1 MGLNTFVRRRGFRN
15 FMAKLYGW
23 GASVVIIGALF
34 KINHYQFANEFLIVG
49 LGTEAIIFFFS
60 AFEPPYVEPDW
71 SLVYPELGGLY
82 HGDET
87 GGHAAPKSK
96 KPTQEL
102 DDLLKQANIDKQL
115 IDRLGDGL
123 KKLSDNTA
131 KLSDITDAAG
141 ATNDYVA
148 KVKGASKSAENLTKS
163 YDLTSET
170 LQKDINA
177 SAAYN
182 NSIKTAGENAASLS
196 NTYKE
201 ASEILK
207 NDITVTKDFTNSMK
221 GAMQSANV
229 LAEQYAKSA
238 EALSQSAKQLDFS
251 AVDGKSYNDK
261 LQQISNKLAS
271 LNSVYELQLQSSNEQ
286 IQAATKV
293 RETMN
298 ELFKN
303 LKESSDSM
311 AGYKDQMNLLTQRLS
326 SLNDVYGGMLTA
338 MSGKPAKQG

>member
-1 MGLNTFVRRRGFRN
+1 
-15 FMAKLYGW
+15 MAKLYGI
-23 GASVVIIGALF
+23 GASVVILGALF
-34 KINHYQFANEFLIVG
+34 KINHYPLANEMLVVG

-87 GGHAAPKSK
+87 APETKKSK

-102 DDLLKQANIDKQL
+102 DDLLKQSNIDKQL
-115 IDRLGDGL
+115 IDRLGEGL

-170 LQKDINA
+170 LQKDVNA
-177 SAAYN
+177 SATYIS
-182 NSIKTAGENAASLS
+182 SIKNAGENAASLS

-201 ASEILK
+201 ASDIMK
-207 NDITVTKDFTNSMK
+207 NDITVTKEFTTSMK
-221 GAMQSANV
+221 SAMQSANT
-229 LAEQYAKSA
+229 LAEQYTKSA
-238 EALSQSAKQLDFS
+238 EVLSQSAKQLDFS
-251 AVDGKSYNDK
+251 AVDGKAYNEK
-261 LQQISNKLAS
+261 LSLISNKLSA

-286 IQAATKV
+286 IQSAAKV
-293 RETMN
+293 RETMT
-298 ELFKN
+298 EMLKN

-311 AGYKDQMNLLTQRLS
+311 VVYKDQMNLLTQRIS
-326 SLNDVYGGMLTA
+326 SLNEVYGGMLTA
-338 MSGKPAKQG
+338 MSGKAK

>member
-23 GASVVIIGALF
+23 GASVVILGALF
-34 KINHYQFANEFLIVG
+34 KINHYAFANEMLVVG

-82 HGDET
+82 HGDGTAE
-87 GGHAAPKSK
+87 GISKK

-123 KKLSDNTA
+123 KRLSDNTA
-131 KLSDITDAAG
+131 KLSDISDAAG
-141 ATNDYVA
+141 ATNDYVN
-148 KVKGASKSAENLTKS
+148 KVKGASRSVENLSKS

-170 LQKDINA
+170 LQKDA
-177 SAAYN
+177 SASSGYA
-182 NSIKTAGENAASLS
+182 NSIKNAGENAAQLS

-207 NDITVTKDFTNSMK
+207 GDITVTKDFTSSLK
-221 GAMQSANV
+221 LAMQSANS
-229 LAEQYAKSA
+229 LAEQYTKSA
-238 EALSQSAKQLDFS
+238 EALALSSKQLDFS
-251 AVDGKSYNDK
+251 SLDGKSYNEK
-261 LQQISNKLAS
+261 LHLISEKLSA
-271 LNSVYELQLQSSNEQ
+271 LNSVYELQLQGSNEQ
-286 IQAATKV
+286 IQSTAKVQAT
-293 RETMN
+293 MS
-298 ELFKN
+298 ELLKN
-303 LKESSDSM
+303 LKESADSM
-311 AGYKDQMNLLTQRLS
+311 VVYKEQMNLLTERIS
-326 SLNDVYGGMLTA
+326 SLNEVYGGMLTA
-338 MSGKPAKQG
+338 MSGKAK

>member
-23 GASVVIIGALF
+23 GASVVILGALF
-34 KINHYQFANEFLIVG
+34 KINHYPLANEMLVVG

-82 HGDET
+82 HGDEVP
-87 GGHAAPKSK
+87 AEQKKSK
-96 KPTQEL
+96 KPTEEL
-102 DDLLKQANIDKQL
+102 DDLLKKSNIDKQL
-115 IDRLGDGL
+115 IDRLGEGL

-141 ATNDYVA
+141 ATNEYVS

-163 YDLTSET
+163 YDLTAET
-170 LQKDINA
+170 LTKDVNA
-177 SAAYN
+177 SATYI
-182 NSIKTAGENAASLS
+182 NSIKNAGENALNLS

-201 ASEILK
+201 ASDIMK
-207 NDITVTKDFTNSMK
+207 NDITVTKEFTNSMK

-238 EALSQSAKQLDFS
+238 ETLSQSAKQLDFS
-251 AVDGKSYNDK
+251 AVDGKSYNEK

-286 IQAATKV
+286 IQAAVKV
-293 RETMN
+293 RETMT
-298 ELFKN
+298 EMLKN

-311 AGYKDQMNLLTQRLS
+311 AVYKDQMNLLTQRIA
-326 SLNDVYGGMLTA
+326 SLNEVYGGMLSA
-338 MSGKPAKQG
+338 MSGKAK

>member
-1 MGLNTFVRRRGFRN
+1 
-15 FMAKLYGW
+15 MAKLYGI
-23 GASVVIIGALF
+23 GASVVILGALF
-34 KINHYQFANEFLIVG
+34 KINHYPLANEMLVVG

-82 HGDET
+82 HGDES
-87 GGHAAPKSK
+87 APEGKKSK

-123 KKLSDNTA
+123 KRLSDNTA

-141 ATNDYVA
+141 ATNEYVT

-163 YDLTSET
+163 YDLTAET
-170 LQKDINA
+170 LQKDANA
-177 SAAYN
+177 SATYS
-182 NSIKTAGENAASLS
+182 NSIKNAGENAVNLS

-201 ASEILK
+201 ASDILK
-207 NDITVTKDFTNSMK
+207 NDINVTKEFTNSMK
-221 GAMQSANV
+221 GAMVSANS
-229 LAEQYAKSA
+229 LAEQYTKSA
-238 EALSQSAKQLDFS
+238 EALSQSAKHLDFS
-251 AVDGKSYNDK
+251 AVDGKGYNEK
-261 LQQISNKLAS
+261 LQQISGKLAA

-286 IQAATKV
+286 IQSATKV
-293 RETMN
+293 RETMG
-298 ELFKN
+298 ELLKN

-311 AGYKDQMNLLTQRLS
+311 AVYKDQLNLLTQRIS

-338 MSGKPAKQG
+338 MSGKAK

>member
-1 MGLNTFVRRRGFRN
+1 
-15 FMAKLYGW
+15 MAKLYGW
-23 GASVVIIGALF
+23 GASVVILGALF
-34 KINHYQFANEFLIVG
+34 KINHYPFANEMLVVG

-82 HGDET
+82 HGDESSIEP
-87 GGHAAPKSK
+87 GKKK

-102 DDLLKQANIDKQL
+102 DDLLKQSNIDKQL
-115 IDRLGDGL
+115 IDRLGEGL

-141 ATNDYVA
+141 ATNEYVT

-163 YDLTSET
+163 YDMTAET
-170 LQKDINA
+170 LQKDANA
-177 SAAYN
+177 SATYI
-182 NSIKTAGENAASLS
+182 NSIKVAGENVANLS

-201 ASEILK
+201 ASDIMK
-207 NDITVTKDFTNSMK
+207 NDITVTKEFTTSMK
-221 GAMQSANV
+221 GAMQSANS

-238 EALSQSAKQLDFS
+238 EALSLSAKQLDFTS
-251 AVDGKSYNDK
+251 VDGKSYNEK

-293 RETMN
+293 RETMT
-298 ELFKN
+298 ELLKN

-311 AGYKDQMNLLTQRLS
+311 ATYKDQMNLLTQRIS
-326 SLNDVYGGMLTA
+326 SLNEVYGGMLSA
-338 MSGKPAKQG
+338 MSGKTR

>member
-1 MGLNTFVRRRGFRN
+1 
-15 FMAKLYGW
+15 MAKLYGW
-23 GASVVIIGALF
+23 GASVVILGALF
-34 KINHYQFANEFLIVG
+34 KINHYPFANEMLVVG

-82 HGDET
+82 HGDGLGE
-87 GGHAAPKSK
+87 GKKQK

-141 ATNDYVA
+141 ATNEYVA
-148 KVKGASKSAENLTKS
+148 KVRGASKSAENLSKS

-170 LQKDINA
+170 LQKDAGA
-177 SAAYN
+177 SAHYM
-182 NSIKTAGENAASLS
+182 NSIKNAGDNAASLS

-207 NDITVTKDFTNSMK
+207 NDIMVTKEFTGSMK
-221 GAMQSANV
+221 VAMQSANS
-229 LAEQYAKSA
+229 LAEQYTKSA
-238 EALSQSAKQLDFS
+238 EVLSLSAKQLDFS
-251 AVDGKSYNDK
+251 AVDGKSYNEKLHQISDK
-261 LQQISNKLAS
+261 LAA
-271 LNSVYELQLQSSNEQ
+271 LNSVYELQLQGSNEQ
-286 IQAATKV
+286 IQSTAKV
-293 RETMN
+293 RETMT
-298 ELFKN
+298 ELLKN
-303 LKESSDSM
+303 MKESADTM
-311 AGYKDQMNLLTQRLS
+311 AVYKEQMNLLTQRIS
-326 SLNDVYGGMLTA
+326 SLNEVYGGMLTA
-338 MSGKPAKQG
+338 MSGRAK